1 MTGNLFERIKDIY
14 NKVTAALQ
22 EYTDKKGQ
30 MNLLERMDNE
40 AKELAEIL
48 RDVEATGSY
57 TYVSDGVKMKETA
70 EILERGYNDLRNNL
84 MGKSDLCFTTKTV
97 LNGMIEE
104 TFMQAIYTGIAILD
118 NFYISVNG
126 VDISE
131 DVAAEQEA

>member
-1 MTGNLFERIKDIY
+1 MTGNLFEKIKDIY
-14 NKVTAALQ
+14 NKVTVALQ

-40 AKELAEIL
+40 AKELAGIL

-70 EILERGYNDLRNNL
+70 EILERGYNDLRNTL

-104 TFMQAIYTGIAILD
+104 TFLQAIYTGIAILD